1 MCIRDRPNTIHV
13 DNLKTTLAT
22 WQQAHRDLQ
31 QGSATMLV
39 KELNTPTV
47 LSLFEKIQPSFQSLQ
62 ALAQTIINQPQVSIP
77 VSTVKQVLK
86 EENHFLETMDAIV
99 FEYEQTARQKVN
111 RLRRIELGLLG
122 ITLLVLL
129 LELFFIFRPASNR
142 IRSIIKKLSQ
152 SEKRATDTA
161 LDNANLVK
169 SREQSLKELQTLNY
183 AIDQTALFA
192 SLTKDGRIIH
202 ISEKFKQLLGNNE
215 TAINRSFP
223 ELLTQQEGEQDY
235 IADLLKIPRSS
246 IWNGEVSYTESDGK
260 KRWLDMSIIP
270 INQDGIQQDLLLL
283 CNDRTLRK
291 EAEQNITKL
300 NQQQLESSI
309 VQERLRSV
317 QVVEAQEEERKRI
330 AKDMH
335 DGIGQMLTAL
345 KFNLESVN
353 LKNPEKA
360 ANKLTKVKELAGDVI
375 KGVRVATFNL
385 MPPELSDYG
394 ITKGLA
400 KLAEGLS
407 QLTGKNILF
416 ENPSNFTE
424 RFDSN
429 IETNLYRITQEAVN
443 NAIKYA
449 NSNYILITLSHSND
463 LLSIVVDDDG
473 IGFNPDHKK
482 VELAEDGS
490 GMGLAF
496 MQERI
501 KYINGRLFLSSRE
514 GHGTRVTINMP
525 IADSPITSH

>member
-1 MCIRDRPNTIHV
+1 M
-13 DNLKTTLAT
+13 
-22 WQQAHRDLQ
+22 
-31 QGSATMLV
+31 
-39 KELNTPTV
+39 
-47 LSLFEKIQPSFQSLQ
+47 
-62 ALAQTIINQPQVSIP
+62 
-77 VSTVKQVLK
+77 
-86 EENHFLETMDAIV
+86 
-99 FEYEQTARQKVN
+99 
-111 RLRRIELGLLG
+111 
-122 ITLLVLL
+122 
-129 LELFFIFRPASNR
+129 
-142 IRSIIKKLSQ
+142 
-152 SEKRATDTA
+152 
-161 LDNANLVK
+161 
-169 SREQSLKELQTLNY
+169 
-183 AIDQTALFA
+183 
-192 SLTKDGRIIH
+192 
-202 ISEKFKQLLGNNE
+202 
-215 TAINRSFP
+215 
-223 ELLTQQEGEQDY
+223 
-235 IADLLKIPRSS
+235 
-246 IWNGEVSYTESDGK
+246 
-260 KRWLDMSIIP
+260 
-270 INQDGIQQDLLLL
+270 
-283 CNDRTLRK
+283 
-291 EAEQNITKL
+291 

-424 RFDSN
+424 RFDSD

>member
-1 MCIRDRPNTIHV
+1 
-13 DNLKTTLAT
+13 
-22 WQQAHRDLQ
+22 
-31 QGSATMLV
+31 MLV
-39 KELNTPTV
+39 KELNTSAV
-47 LSLFEKIQPSFQSLQ
+47 LTLFEQIQPSFQSLQ
-62 ALAQTIINQPQVSIP
+62 ALAKTIITQPQVSIP
-77 VSTVKQVLK
+77 ASTIEQVLK
-86 EENHFLETMDAIV
+86 EEHTFLQTMDSIV
-99 FEYEQTARQKVN
+99 LEYEQTSRQKVT
-111 RLRRIELGLLG
+111 RLRRLELGLLG
-122 ITLLVLL
+122 LTLFVLL
-129 LELFFIFRPASNR
+129 LELLFIFRPASNK
-142 IRSIIKKLSQ
+142 IRNIIQKLSQ
-152 SEKRATDTA
+152 SEQRANETA
-161 LDNANLVK
+161 LENANLVK

-183 AIDQTALFA
+183 ALDQTALFA

-202 ISEKFKQLLGNNE
+202 ISDKFQQLLGINGPV
-215 TAINRSFP
+215 INRSFP

-246 IWNGEVSYTESDGK
+246 IWTGEVSYTEINGK

-291 EAEQNITKL
+291 EAEQNIAKL
-300 NQQQLESSI
+300 NQQQLESSL

-360 ANKLTKVKELAGDVI
+360 ATKLTKVKDLAGDVI

-416 ENPSNFTE
+416 DNPSNFTG

-449 NSNYILITLSHSND
+449 DSNYILITLSHSKD

-473 IGFNPDHKK
+473 VGFNPDNRKIRDT
-482 VELAEDGS
+482 EDGS

-496 MQERI
+496 MQERV
-501 KYINGRLFLSSRE
+501 KYINGRLFLSSKE
-514 GHGTRVTINMP
+514 GRGTRITINMP
-525 IADSPITSH
+525 LKS